1 MIELQK
7 ETKDEKEV
15 QEGIIIKDIK
25 KVEKI
30 WKNHENGESL
40 DYHLDRMTK
49 EELLKIGNNYGVRG
63 LTSLKK
69 ADLELRIKE
78 TIISKYEYIL
88 EFLDE
93 DAYIYLKDVIDK
105 DGNEDYKGSDL
116 INANYFR
123 DRGIMFT
130 GVDKGKLKV
139 VMPKEILNILKDK
152 LDIKLEEN
160 SKMNSEIIDLTAGL
174 IYFYGVCRIKDV
186 ITILKEEYEFKLDE
200 NRIEKLFRLG
210 QEVGYDYQV
219 DRNIIYHID
228 VDDSEDILEAIDKNK
243 ELRYEKFT
251 RKTLIKASQPDYIE
265 GNKERI
271 KLEKALNQLFVI
283 DKKILREELEGFE
296 IAIKNEVSKEE
307 AIDVF
312 LEAYEIENEEEKN
325 ILKYELE
332 MVYKEIRKWSLKGHK
347 ISEIEGKEKIII
359 NEAKVGRNDLCP
371 CGSKKKYKKCCG
383 R

>member
-228 VDDSEDILEAIDKNK
+228 VDDSEDILEVIDKNK

-296 IAIKNEVSKEE
+296 IAIKNEVSKQE